1 MSCARAASARIF
13 RLLDWNERLRQPAR
27 PAALPDDLRGKI
39 EFRDLSFGYAE
50 GKEVLHRVSLTV
62 HPGES
67 LAIVGPTGSGKTT
80 LTRLICRFYD
90 APDGALFIDDVD
102 IMRVPPEEIRQ
113 RVGVIFQDFHIF
125 AGTVYEN
132 IALGDAGV
140 TPEKAF
146 RAAEAVGAL
155 AFIEALPKGF
165 ETPLAD
171 RGHDLSHGQRQ
182 LLAFARA
189 IARDPEILILDEA
202 TANVDSQTEA
212 VVQAA
217 LDKIKAGRTTIIVA
231 HRLRTIRDAS
241 RIAVLDHGRIVE
253 TGTHRE
259 LLESDGLYKALH
271 ALQG

>member
-1 MSCARAASARIF
+1 
-13 RLLDWNERLRQPAR
+13 LRQPAL

-39 EFRDLSFGYAE
+39 EFRDLSFGYAA
-50 GKEVLHRVSLTV
+50 GKEVLRRVSLIV

-90 APDGALFIDDVD
+90 APDAALFIDDVD
-102 IMRVPPEEIRQ
+102 IIRVPPEEIRQ

-140 TPEKAF
+140 TREKAF
-146 RAAEAVGAL
+146 GAAEAVGAL

-165 ETPLAD
+165 DTPLGD

-182 LLAFARA
+182 LLAFARV

-217 LDKIKAGRTTIIVA
+217 LDKIKAGRRTIIVA

-241 RIAVLDHGRIVE
+241 RIAVLDSGRIVE
-253 TGTHRE
+253 TGTHRK
-259 LLESDGLYKALH
+259 LLESDRLYKTLH
-271 ALQG
+271 DLQG